1 MHFAAVEFA
10 DIEDRNAEAVR
21 RVDDAARGESPRV

>member
-21 RVDDAARGESPRV
+21 RVGEAARGESPRV